1 MTIILPRQ
9 NLFWNTKPIIVLFS
23 FGICDDAHTVR
34 TQASVRPAD
43 LRQVKNGHSPDFGY
57 PRLKP
62 GKGLDLSQF
71 FMAYLKPDQP
81 EKVYVP
87 ALRAAKEKGEKLV
100 CLTAYDYP
108 TARIVDE
115 AGVDII
121 LVGDSMGN
129 VIHGYGNTIPVTLD
143 EILSATM
150 AVKRGSTRALIVS
163 DMPYGTFHTGDNK
176 AVRNAMRLLKNGG
189 AEAVKL
195 EGGRNRVDLVKRLV
209 DEEIPVMAHIGLT
222 PQSVHKL
229 GGYRVQGKTT
239 VDANKLIEDAKLLEE
254 AGAFAI
260 VLELIPREVAET
272 ISKELTISTVGIGAG
287 AACDIQVL
295 VLHDLIGFTFGRQPR
310 FVRQYANV
318 SEVISTAITEWME
331 DVRTGD
337 YPSEAESY
345 GFPKEAKAVTE
356 GS

>member
-1 MTIILPRQ
+1 
-9 NLFWNTKPIIVLFS
+9 
-23 FGICDDAHTVR
+23 
-34 TQASVRPAD
+34 
-43 LRQVKNGHSPDFGY
+43 
-57 PRLKP
+57 
-62 GKGLDLSQF
+62 
-71 FMAYLKPDQP
+71 MAYLKPDKP

-87 ALRAAKEKGEKLV
+87 ALRAAKERGEKLV

-108 TARIVDE
+108 TGRIVDE

-143 EILSATM
+143 EICLATK
-150 AVKRGSTRALIVS
+150 AVKRGSSRALLIA
-163 DMPYGTFHTGDNK
+163 DMPYGSFHTGDDD
-176 AVRNAMRLLKNGG
+176 AVRNALRLMKDGG
-189 AEAVKL
+189 AEAIKL
-195 EGGRNRVDLVKRLV
+195 EGGRNRVRLVKRLV

-229 GGYRVQGKTT
+229 GGYRVQGKTAEAAK
-239 VDANKLIEDAKLLEE
+239 VMIEDARMLQE

-260 VLELIPREVAET
+260 VLELVPREIADIIT
-272 ISKELTISTVGIGAG
+272 KELTISTVGIGAG
-287 AACDIQVL
+287 SSCDIQVL

-318 SEVISTAITEWME
+318 SEVITEAITKWMD
-331 DVRTGD
+331 DVRSGN

-345 GFPKEAKAVTE
+345 GLPDDVKLRELKSA
-356 GS
+356 SSR